1 MSAFL
6 RDLFFGD
13 GAADDPEAGSNDSNS
28 ASERRGLMTLNDLVQ
43 MQDNPQE
50 KKGAAAAAPTPTPVP
65 QPRALA
71 KEDMV
76 VLKRDLLPEETG
88 AFAAEDNLALSELAN
103 KTNLVL
109 NMIGTGMTV
118 ALFVLFA

>member
-6 RDLFFGD
+6 RDLLFGD
-13 GAADDPEAGSNDSNS
+13 GAAEDPEAGSNNS

-50 KKGAAAAAPTPTPVP
+50 KKEGAPTPAPTP
-65 QPRALA
+65 QPRPLA

-76 VLKRDLLPEETG
+76 ILKRDLLPEETG
-88 AFAAEDNLALSELAN
+88 AFAVEDNLALSELAN
-103 KTNLVL
+103 KSNLVL
-109 NMIGTGMTV
+109 NMFGTGMAV

>member
-6 RDLFFGD
+6 RDLLFGD
-13 GAADDPEAGSNDSNS
+13 GAAEDTEAGSNNSNS

-50 KKGAAAAAPTPTPVP
+50 KKETIATPPPAPQT
-65 QPRALA
+65 RALA